1 MSYAYRVYVDESGDE
16 GFVFRP
22 DRSGSSEWFVLSAVV
37 ARASHDR
44 SLIELVDAMRAQLGK
59 KPREPLHFRKLK
71 HEHRLPFAAKIAA
84 ARLRVVSVLVHKPSI
99 QEPEKFSERFLL
111 YRYASRYLLERVSW
125 LCRDHAIEGATAAK
139 VTFSNRSA
147 MSYEELR
154 GYLRRLKE
162 NTQEFDV
169 RIDWD
174 AIDPDRVE
182 ARTHDS
188 LCGLQVAD
196 AVASAFF
203 FGVNRSRH
211 GFSEPRYAQLLAPVA
226 YRHKGAALGYGVK
239 LWPKEIAGRIAD
251 LEGAEWIA
259 GTYK

>member
-1 MSYAYRVYVDESGDE
+1 MSSAYRVYVDESGDE

-22 DRSGSSEWFVLSAVV
+22 DRSGSSDWFVLSAVI
-37 ARASHDR
+37 ARTEHDPA
-44 SLIELVDAMRAQLGK
+44 LIELVDSMRTQLGK
-59 KPREPLHFRKLK
+59 KPREPLHFRNLK

-84 ARLRVVSVLVHKPSI
+84 ARVRVVSVLVHKPSV

-125 LCRDHAIEGATAAK
+125 LCRDHAIGGEKAAK

-182 ARTHDS
+182 ARMHDS
-188 LCGLQVAD
+188 LCGLQIAD

-211 GFSEPRYAQLLAPVA
+211 GFSEPRYAQILAPVA

-239 LWPKEIAGRIAD
+239 LWPKEIAGRLAG
-251 LEGAEWIA
+251 LEGAEWITE
-259 GTYK
+259 TYK